1 MKCKK
6 EKTMK
11 AGTVIAIACAAVVTC
26 CVYTH
31 RRVIRA
37 LITGEE
43 MPKAPEWHFWV
54 PEENR
59 RG

>member
-1 MKCKK
+1 
-6 EKTMK
+6 MK